1 MGNLQNYKRFTITAA
16 LPYANGPLH
25 IGHIAGAY
33 LPADIYA
40 RYLRLKEKEVAFI
53 CGTDEHGAAIT
64 IKAKQEGVTPSEI
77 VDKYH
82 TQMTDTFKKL
92 GVSFDIFHRTSATI
106 HHETAQEFFLD
117 LYNKGAFEEKETEQ
131 YYDNIFNQFLADRYI
146 KGTCPKCGYADA
158 YGDQCEKCG
167 ADLSP
172 LELINPLSTLSGDK
186 PTLKKTKHW
195 FLPLNRAE
203 NWLKEWINEGKL
215 DGKFHH
221 EVKSWKKN
229 VMGQVNSWLND
240 GLHSRAITRDLE
252 WGVDVP
258 KEIKGAEG
266 KKLYVWMDAPIGYIS
281 ATKQL
286 ELDGKI
292 SNWKDFWQ
300 NDESAVIHFI
310 GKDNIVFH
318 AIIFPT
324 ILKAKGNYNLPVNV
338 PANEFLNLE
347 GDKISTSRN
356 WAVWAHEYAENYP
369 DKIDELRYTL
379 CANMPETKDAEF
391 TWDDFKDRINNEL
404 VATLGNFV
412 NRIYVLNQK
421 YYDGKIA
428 NDADSFEIIREE
440 AQSILG
446 DLPKQIGKS
455 IEAFKYRDAL
465 DKLLTIARNAN
476 KFLTDK
482 EPWKLVKTNENMTK
496 AVLYACSQIVANLGI
511 LSQPFLPFTANK
523 IFELLKLNN
532 KNWQDAGR
540 LDLLKVG
547 HQLGESQLLF
557 QKIDDDFVTLQK
569 EKLQS
574 TKTNNQKQE
583 TKNHPPVKE
592 TIQFEDFSKIDLRIG
607 TIVEAQKVPK
617 ADRLLQFT
625 VDLGFEKRTIISG
638 VAEFFSPDEC
648 VGKQVQVL
656 VNLAPRKMRG
666 VESQGMILFAEDSE
680 RKLHFVSPANKLDEG
695 SGVA

>member
-1 MGNLQNYKRFTITAA
+1 MNHFKRFTITAA

-40 RYLRLKEKEVAFI
+40 RYLRLKGKKVAFI

-82 TQMTDTFKKL
+82 VQMSDTFKKL
-92 GVSFDIFHRTSATI
+92 GVSFDVFHRTSAAI

-131 YYDNIFNQFLADRYI
+131 YYDSKFNQFLADRYI
-146 KGTCPKCGYADA
+146 KGTCPKCGHTDA

-195 FLPLNRAE
+195 FLPLNKAE

-240 GLHSRAITRDLE
+240 GLHPRAITRDLE

-286 ELDGKI
+286 EMDGKI
-292 SNWKDFWQ
+292 ANWKDYWQ
-300 NDESAVIHFI
+300 NDETALIHFI

-318 AIIFPT
+318 AIIFPA
-324 ILKAKGNYNLPVNV
+324 ILKAKENYNLPINV

-356 WAVWAHEYAENYP
+356 WAVWVHEYAEYYP
-369 DKIDELRYTL
+369 DKIDELRYAL

-391 TWDDFKDRINNEL
+391 TWDDFKDRVNNEL
-404 VATLGNFV
+404 VATFGNFV

-421 YYDGKIA
+421 YYEGKIA
-428 NDADSFEIIREE
+428 NNADSFEKIREE

-446 DLPKQIGKS
+446 DLPKQIGES

-482 EPWKLVKTNENMTK
+482 EPWKLVKTDENMTK

-523 IFELLKLNN
+523 IFQLLKLDN

-574 TKTNNQKQE
+574 TKTNNQKQA

-592 TIQFEDFSKIDLRIG
+592 TIQFDDFAKIDLRIG
-607 TIVEAQKVPK
+607 TITEAQKVPK

-625 VDLGFEKRTIISG
+625 VDLGFEKRIIISG
-638 VAEFFSPDEC
+638 VAEFFTPDEC

-680 RKLHFVSPANKLDEG
+680 GKLHFVSPANKLEEG